1 MSLDPQ
7 PVQNDD
13 LPVEPGNEPIRT
25 LLWTAATIR
34 PLDEVAAL
42 VSLLKRTGEFPSPG
56 DEALRAA
63 AVSRPVDEVRQLVA
77 MLNEPPHETDE
88 ADTAL
93 RAVAVGRSIEDVAQ
107 LVNILGSE
115 EDESGATAAPRSAPP
130 ADGHADE
137 RPGAGAEEQR
147 FAERAAQERQPEPAA
162 RLEAPVPPVGA
173 ARTST
178 ASGAPAAPAAPRRR
192 TNPVVG
198 RTADRTVSPA
208 LRSVLR
214 WPAAVALLV
223 IGVIHLPT
231 DFAGLRSGGYANG
244 VSLVVTVLCL
254 VLAVLLAVQDTVW
267 VWAASALAAVAIVA
281 AHSVAAGFGTVH
293 LLANSLGDSF
303 GWATTAAV
311 VCAVLAAVLSGSALS
326 RRQKTA
332 GAPTDA

>member
-7 PVQNDD
+7 SVQNDD
-13 LPVEPGNEPIRT
+13 PPVEPGNEPIRT

-115 EDESGATAAPRSAPP
+115 EDESGAPAAPRSAPP
-130 ADGHADE
+130 ADGHADD
-137 RPGAGAEEQR
+137 RPGAHEQR
-147 FAERAAQERQPEPAA
+147 FAERAEHERQPEPAA
-162 RLEAPVPPVGA
+162 RLEAPVPPTGA
-173 ARTST
+173 VRTGT
-178 ASGAPAAPAAPRRR
+178 AADAPAAPAPARRR

-198 RTADRTVSPA
+198 RAADRTVSPA

-293 LLANSLGDSF
+293 LLANSLGSSF